1 MDTQILSGKVVS
13 ASVYKGLKSRI
24 VKLKTNCITPCL
36 AVVLIGD
43 DAPSHVYVKN
53 KTKKF
58 ASLNLNSETI
68 KLTNETSENALL
80 EIINNLNNDNKY
92 HGILVQLPLPNHIN
106 NETIINAIDPKKD
119 VDGFNPVNLGRLA
132 AGRPSFIPCTPKGI
146 MRVFEY
152 YKIDL
157 SNKHV
162 VVVGRSNIVGRPIS
176 ILTSLKR
183 KYSNATTTI
192 CHSGTK
198 NISYFTK
205 QADIV
210 ILALGSPEYLK
221 GNDIKEGA
229 VVIDVGINRVKS
241 QTKTGYKLLGDCECS
256 SINGKAS
263 CISPVPGGIGP
274 MTIAML
280 VENTIE
286 AAEKSANFAL

>member
-13 ASVYKGLKSRI
+13 ASVYENLKSRI
-24 VKLKTNCITPCL
+24 QNLVSNSIVPGL
-36 AVVLIGD
+36 AVVLVGD
-43 DAPSHVYVKN
+43 DAASQVYVRN

-58 ASLNLNSETI
+58 TSLGLFSETI
-68 KLTNETSENALL
+68 SLKNETSQKDLL
-80 EIINNLNNDNKY
+80 EIVRRLNIDNKY

-106 NETIINAIDPKKD
+106 NDTIVNSINPKKD
-119 VDGFNPVNLGRLA
+119 VDGFHPINLGQLSL
-132 AGRPSFIPCTPKGI
+132 GKPLFIPCTPKGI
-146 MRVFEY
+146 MRILEF

-183 KYSNATTTI
+183 EYSNATTTI

-198 NISYFTK
+198 NISNYTK
-205 QADIV
+205 QADVV
-210 ILALGSPEYLK
+210 ILALGYPEFLK
-221 GNDIKEGA
+221 GSDIKEGA

-241 QTKTGYKLLGDCECS
+241 INGTSSKLLGDCEAS
-256 SINGKAS
+256 SIKGVAS
-263 CISPVPGGIGP
+263 YLTPVPGGIGP

-280 VENTIE
+280 IENTIE
-286 AAEKSANFAL
+286 AAEKELK

>member
-13 ASVYKGLKSRI
+13 ESVYKGLKSRI
-24 VKLKTNCITPCL
+24 VKLKTNSITPCL

-210 ILALGSPEYLK
+210 ILALGFPEYLK

-241 QTKTGYKLLGDCECS
+241 QTKTGYKLLGDCEFS